1 MLFLD
6 NLYAVVASAE
16 EGTQSVNFQVRLNPE
31 SAIFKAHFPGEPIMP
46 GACIVQMVQELYMMW
61 TKRDVEIAKV
71 NNLKFLSVI
80 SPDAVLELNV
90 VLEVKKEEADMIH
103 LKADVVDGQTYYTKM
118 SLTLHDRQR
127 GL

>member
-80 SPDAVLELNV
+80 SPDAVQELNV

-103 LKADVVDGQTYYTKM
+103 LKADVVDGQTDYTKM
-118 SLTLHDRQR
+118 SLTLHGRQR

>member
-80 SPDAVLELNV
+80 SPDAVQELNV

-103 LKADVVDGQTYYTKM
+103 LKADVVDGQTDYTKM